1 MSFSF
6 NQMASKG
13 KGPKLAPAAAPVAAV
28 TAAVPETWED
38 LELPEEKAPIKST
51 PKKKGFGL
59 SFPFMS

>member
-1 MSFSF
+1 
-6 NQMASKG
+6 MASKG